1 MQMPQNLRFQ
11 GWVAL
16 VVFSSVALGAL
27 IDSINRSKSK
37 DNRSSMDNWVV
48 ACVSTSLAIAT
59 ILSAI
64 HLIGKAKKYLEAVA
78 WAFMLFWWC
87 AGIDTIMA
95 TSN

>member
-1 MQMPQNLRFQ
+1 
-11 GWVAL
+11 
-16 VVFSSVALGAL
+16 
-27 IDSINRSKSK
+27 
-37 DNRSSMDNWVV
+37 MDNWVV

-78 WAFMLFWWC
+78 GAFMLFWWC
-87 AGIDTIMA
+87 AGIATIMA